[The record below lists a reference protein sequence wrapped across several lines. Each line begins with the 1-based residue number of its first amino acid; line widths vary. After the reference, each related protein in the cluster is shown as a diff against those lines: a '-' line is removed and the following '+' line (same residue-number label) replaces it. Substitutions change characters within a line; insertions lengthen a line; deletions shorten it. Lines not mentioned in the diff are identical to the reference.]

1 MLAMKINSG
10 SLKFKLA
17 INQNE
22 LLTNELTNN
31 NLTCYS
37 VALIKKMPTGC
48 NLRCKSKKVRPK

>member
-1 MLAMKINSG
+1 MLAMKISSG

-37 VALIKKMPTGC
+37 VALIKK
-48 NLRCKSKKVRPK
+48 NAHWL